1 MLPAGG
7 NTTDYK
13 SPSFLAI
20 DNYGRRPNLRYK
32 PTSSKF
38 LRIAHTYTIQI
49 PSYGSYNHRNR
60 NIRCPYKPAYVSNR
74 RKCDRSLALSRRYPL
89 RLPNSAFHLLSYK
102 YLSKEYFPVLPGRYD
117 GYRYSNKFP
126 RHWQPMIVYVVIS
139 GNNTSRARDGYSRIY
154 YYR

>member
-74 RKCDRSLALSRRYPL
+74 RKCDRQSAYGVVQIVGGKYWDPSKTFGEKVAQGQLKADDEAGIQAALDELVEGVSVP
-89 RLPNSAFHLLSYK
+89 A
-102 YLSKEYFPVLPGRYD
+102 E
-117 GYRYSNKFP
+117 
-126 RHWQPMIVYVVIS
+126 
-139 GNNTSRARDGYSRIY
+139 
-154 YYR
+154 